1 MRTILTVCAA
11 VALAVAG
18 CTSYS
23 PAPADRSALAAP
35 APIPEE
41 LWPARDLAV
50 VGATALPSMSELY
63 TVQLA
68 SDGATEPPTRVVS
81 AANTPLSRIH
91 FNGAVGMGVLRVYD
105 DLGASGDRD
114 GARFVTSWQL
124 AAPDPA
130 AGALRARMHDRTGGA
145 RLLSTSAPAAARA
158 SGRVEDFRSEGVSI
172 ALPREDAWPGA
183 PRPRGLVLFFDGV
196 LTSDYERPLVRTL
209 ESRGWAV
216 VTISTVTA
224 MRRGGPVRVASSAD
238 VVPAAREIA
247 ADIDDALAETAY
259 AAEAVVEYL
268 ATHRPDVPQRPLIL
282 AGCSIGA
289 CAVPVAAARL
299 GDSVDAAILVGGG
312 ANMLDVALRSD
323 ATNLGVQVDWGG
335 GAASIERNTDLLVE
349 YLRASRLDPYHTAPY
364 LAARPVLCV
373 HAVFDA
379 IVPAAAGRLLYARL
393 NNPDRIRFNGGGTAL
408 MSMMDDVAPQI
419 ATWLDRAMYNRYAV
433 TPADY
438 AAPAPG
444 PARGNTSAQPATEP
458 LPELPG
464 DQAQSP
470 ENTRFRPPPPSGRT
484 GGAKKPAL
492 IDLD

>member
-1 MRTILTVCAA
+1 MKTILTVCAA
-11 VALAVAG
+11 AALAG

-23 PAPADRSALAAP
+23 PAPADRSALATP

-68 SDGATEPPTRVVS
+68 SDRAGRPQTTVAS

-91 FNGAVGMGVLRVYD
+91 FNGAVGKGVLRVYD

-114 GARFVTSWQL
+114 GARFVSSWQL
-124 AAPDPA
+124 AAPVPGCPDPA
-130 AGALRARMHDRTGGA
+130 AVALRARMYERTGS
-145 RLLSTSAPAAARA
+145 RLLSTSASAAAPTVA
-158 SGRVEDFRSEGVSI
+158 GRVEDYRAEGVSI

-183 PRPRGLVLFFDGV
+183 PRPRGLILFFDGV
-196 LTSDYERPLVRTL
+196 LSNNDERPLVRTL

-224 MRRGGPVRVASSAD
+224 MRRQGGPARVASSAD

-247 ADIDDALAETAY
+247 ASIDDALAETAY

-268 ATHRPDVPQRPLIL
+268 AAHRPDVPQRPLIL

-312 ANMLDVALRSD
+312 ANMLDIALRSD
-323 ATNLGVQVDWGG
+323 ATNLGVEVDWGG
-335 GAASIERNTDLLVE
+335 TAASIERNTDLLLE
-349 YLRASRLDPYHTAPY
+349 YLRASRLDPYHTAAY
-364 LAARPVLCV
+364 LAAKPVLCV

-393 NNPDRIRFNGGGTAL
+393 GNPDRLRFNGGGTAL
-408 MSMMDDVAPQI
+408 MTMMDDVAPQI

-433 TPADY
+433 GPSDY

-444 PARGNTSAQPATEP
+444 GVNTAAQPAAEP
-458 LPELPG
+458 LPEVPADPADG
-464 DQAQSP
+464 A
-470 ENTRFRPPPPSGRT
+470 GRT